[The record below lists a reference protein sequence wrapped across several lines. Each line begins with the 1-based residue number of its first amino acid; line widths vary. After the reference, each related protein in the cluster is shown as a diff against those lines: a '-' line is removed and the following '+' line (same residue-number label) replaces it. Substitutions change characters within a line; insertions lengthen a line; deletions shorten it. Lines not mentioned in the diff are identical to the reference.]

1 MFFCASMFP
10 GTGLFLPH
18 LFTIRLSFPLVSAGG
33 EVVNHS
39 VSEWSFA
46 FQSVPHLLSLA
57 CSEFSPH
64 SVSFH
69 LVLVLLHCASSV
81 LLSLK
86 SLKPHS
92 EVMIYYTPLSQV
104 WLSMGSRDVWVEGSL
119 GFLSD
124 PQSSYQCTSGLS
136 LCSFLR
142 KQLTVFITFIF
153 ILKLNQSSQIMWFLS
168 LNFAHWLQLLKRK
181 T

>member
-1 MFFCASMFP
+1 MMEKEDGKEISGRTKKGPKKKKNHPSEMFFCASMFP

-18 LFTIRLSFPLVSAGG
+18 LFTIRLSFPLISAGW

-46 FQSVPHLLSLA
+46 FQPVPHLLSLP

-64 SVSFH
+64 SMSFH

-86 SLKPHS
+86 SLKPHL
-92 EVMIYYTPLSQV
+92 EVMIYNTPLSQV
-104 WLSMGSRDVWVEGSL
+104 
-119 GFLSD
+119 
-124 PQSSYQCTSGLS
+124 
-136 LCSFLR
+136 
-142 KQLTVFITFIF
+142 
-153 ILKLNQSSQIMWFLS
+153 
-168 LNFAHWLQLLKRK
+168 
-181 T
+181 